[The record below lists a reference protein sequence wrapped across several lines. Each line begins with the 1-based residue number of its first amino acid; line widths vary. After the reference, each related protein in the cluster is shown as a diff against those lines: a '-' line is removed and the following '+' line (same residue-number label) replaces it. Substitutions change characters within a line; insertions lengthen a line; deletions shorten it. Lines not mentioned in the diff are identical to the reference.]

1 MEVIML
7 EEVLAQ
13 RLEVN
18 GLEVNGTILWLLDR
32 SRLLGQMWKSLE
44 KVFRDV
50 VVKETLVFRESL
62 SPNFTNTYMIFD
74 LHSSFNCCEVFHFSF
89 RWSCEVVLYF
99 HIMPSCLLFL
109 VSCKGSFPFL

>member
-32 SRLLGQMWKSLE
+32 SRLLGQMWKSLG
-44 KVFRDV
+44 K
-50 VVKETLVFRESL
+50 VFRESL
-62 SPNFTNTYMIFD
+62 
-74 LHSSFNCCEVFHFSF
+74 
-89 RWSCEVVLYF
+89 
-99 HIMPSCLLFL
+99 
-109 VSCKGSFPFL
+109 